1 MHKHTKLTPV
11 MRREVYR
18 RWSSGSSSLRALAKE
33 YHIDKKVIQ
42 RIIERGRINDFS
54 VHDSANHRYR
64 TILYGLRRLAKTEAA
79 LAKRL
84 NTKKQRY
91 ERAVP
96 GELVHAD
103 TKRLPYIDGET
114 KETKRE
120 VLFVGID
127 DHTRWL
133 IADILPDKTQWSA
146 AVFGNTARRRL
157 PFRTETWYTDNG
169 TEWTGKDTHAFV
181 AFCRK
186 AEIEQAFTK
195 VKHPWTNGKA
205 ERVIRTL
212 LTEWFRKNRFRSRNE
227 RRRSLYR
234 FVDWYN
240 HRRPHLGINGQ
251 TPALRLMSYLQNG
264 DNA

>member
-1 MHKHTKLTPV
+1 M
-11 MRREVYR
+11 
-18 RWSSGSSSLRALAKE
+18 
-33 YHIDKKVIQ
+33 
-42 RIIERGRINDFS
+42 
-54 VHDSANHRYR
+54 
-64 TILYGLRRLAKTEAA
+64 
-79 LAKRL
+79 
-84 NTKKQRY
+84 
-91 ERAVP
+91 P
-96 GELVHAD
+96 GDLVHAD
-103 TKRLPYIDGET
+103 TKRLPYIDGES

-146 AVFGNTARRRL
+146 AIFGRTAVRRL
-157 PFRTETWYTDNG
+157 PFQTETWYTDNG

-181 AFCRK
+181 AFCRNR
-186 AEIEQAFTK
+186 EIEQAFTK

-205 ERVIRTL
+205 ERVIRAL
-212 LTEWFRKNRFRSRNE
+212 LTEWFRKNRFGSRNE

-251 TPALRLMSYLQNG
+251 TPAERLMSYLKNG
-264 DNA
+264 DNG